1 MITRNLLINFRNKLA
16 FLRCPII
23 FDGLSKLFL
32 NGNILPVSIFHVF
45 ILLMYF
51 AWPLCF
57 HHFVGLKLDLG
68 GEHRAMSEC
77 GVWKIL
83 SDRLQL
89 WFFSLFSQLAITFR
103 KALDI
108 SITAAQPIFEE
119 ANHFQNITSFI
130 YTDNAMIV
138 AILVLYTS
146 MTALE
151 HTSVNWRMT
160 LIFLYTHFLLLLS
173 LV

>member
-1 MITRNLLINFRNKLA
+1 MSYNLWWLIKV
-16 FLRCPII
+16 
-23 FDGLSKLFL
+23 
-32 NGNILPVSIFHVF
+32 VSEWQYFACKYFPRFHSSHVF
-45 ILLMYF
+45 CLTSVFSPFCWIEIGF
-51 AWPLCF
+51 GWRAQGNEWVRCVKNTEWPTSI
-57 HHFVGLKLDLG
+57 
-68 GEHRAMSEC
+68 M
-77 GVWKIL
+77 I
-83 SDRLQL
+83 
-89 WFFSLFSQLAITFR
+89 FFPPFSQLAITFR

-130 YTDNAMIV
+130 YTDNTMIV

-173 LV
+173 MV

>member
-1 MITRNLLINFRNKLA
+1 MI
-16 FLRCPII
+16 
-23 FDGLSKLFL
+23 
-32 NGNILPVSIFHVF
+32 
-45 ILLMYF
+45 
-51 AWPLCF
+51 
-57 HHFVGLKLDLG
+57 
-68 GEHRAMSEC
+68 
-77 GVWKIL
+77 
-83 SDRLQL
+83 
-89 WFFSLFSQLAITFR
+89 FFPPFSQLAITFR

-130 YTDNAMIV
+130 YTDNTMIV

-173 LV
+173 MV

>member
-1 MITRNLLINFRNKLA
+1 MYKHNQLHCCCTLWHFSEVFSEWQKFACKYYRLI
-16 FLRCPII
+16 
-23 FDGLSKLFL
+23 
-32 NGNILPVSIFHVF
+32 
-45 ILLMYF
+45 
-51 AWPLCF
+51 
-57 HHFVGLKLDLG
+57 
-68 GEHRAMSEC
+68 
-77 GVWKIL
+77 
-83 SDRLQL
+83 
-89 WFFSLFSQLAITFR
+89 SLFSCILPDLCVFTILLDWNWIWVESTGQWVSAVCEKYWVTDFNYDFFFLHSLSQLTFG

-151 HTSVNWRMT
+151 HTSVN
-160 LIFLYTHFLLLLS
+160 
-173 LV
+173 